1 MVVRSAGLKAS
12 IRAEGASEL
21 RHRTQEGNTRGEP
34 EFRDGLVEDQHS
46 RPGLLFVVHLGSERP
61 VTEAC

>member
-34 EFRDGLVEDQHS
+34 EFRDGLVE
-46 RPGLLFVVHLGSERP
+46 EM
-61 VTEAC
+61 A